1 MNENEKY
8 NGWTNRETW
17 VVNVWD
23 IPEMIEDRQRSIEE
37 IASELE
43 SIVSAILYDEMP
55 IFSGFVAD
63 LLPSADA
70 ILAKI
75 DFKELAS
82 HVSELEGAK

>member
-1 MNENEKY
+1 MENNEKY

-17 VVNVWD
+17 LVNVWN
-23 IPEMIEDRQRSIEE
+23 ITEMIEDRDRSIEE

-43 SIVSAILYDEMP
+43 SIVSEMLYESTPDA
-55 IFSGFVAD
+55 SGFIGD

-75 DFKELAS
+75 NFKELAG
-82 HVSELEGAK
+82 HVSEIEGE